1 MGRRPLELQDQEPA
15 SGSVV
20 DGVFEAIQQGESLGS
35 EGAREREREEVGR
48 ERKLIFSHPPQ
59 NTKTT
64 DVSDPAFDPKAVGQ
78 VVQASNARDPAP
90 LVPALASGKP
100 AFGESIE
107 VVNVIVVIVLERLW
121 QYFIIS
127 AVVPVLTATLLSF
140 VVFAVPPNKIDT
152 RLQTATGLFLSLIAI
167 QVSARTRGERGERG
181 KA

>member
-35 EGAREREREEVGR
+35 EGARGREREEVGR

-59 NTKTT
+59 KTKTT
-64 DVSDPAFDPKAVGQ
+64 VSDPALDPKAAGQ
-78 VVQASNARDPAP
+78 VVHASNARDPAP

>member
-1 MGRRPLELQDQEPA
+1 M
-15 SGSVV
+15 V

-35 EGAREREREEVGR
+35 EGARVREREEVGR

-59 NTKTT
+59 NTKST